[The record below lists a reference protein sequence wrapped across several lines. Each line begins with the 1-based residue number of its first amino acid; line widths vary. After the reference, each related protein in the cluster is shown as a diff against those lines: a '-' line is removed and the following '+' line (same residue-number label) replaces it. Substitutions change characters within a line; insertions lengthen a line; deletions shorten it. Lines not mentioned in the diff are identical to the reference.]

1 MFYEVEMRPGMLSVP
16 AGMFAD
22 DAFPGPEIEVFP
34 QRRVGW
40 CSIDTHD

>member
-22 DAFPGPEIEVFP
+22 EACPRPDVEVFS
-34 QRRVGW
+34 QRRVEW
-40 CSIDTHD
+40 CTIDIYE